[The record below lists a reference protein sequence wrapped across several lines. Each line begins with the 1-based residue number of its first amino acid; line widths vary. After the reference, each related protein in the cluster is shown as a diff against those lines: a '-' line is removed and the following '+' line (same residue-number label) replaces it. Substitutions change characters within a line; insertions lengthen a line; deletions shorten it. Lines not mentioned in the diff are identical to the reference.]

1 MKLKVAGRHVEI
13 TPHLR
18 EYINRHFERLTKFD
32 HGIIQGDIIISRDRA
47 FDVAEGKIHV
57 GHTFLMA
64 SGRGTD
70 TYTAVN
76 EMFDKVR
83 IQLSKYEG
91 RLKTRRRG
99 ISKKKI

>member
-1 MKLKVAGRHVEI
+1 MMLKLSSRHVEI

-18 EYINRHFERLTKFD
+18 EHISKQFERLAKLD
-32 HGIIQGDIIISRDRA
+32 HGIIQGEVTLTRDRA

-57 GHTFLMA
+57 GHTFLTA
-64 SGRGTD
+64 SGRGTN

-83 IQLSKYEG
+83 VQLGKYEG
-91 RLKTRRRG
+91 RIKTRRRG
-99 ISKKKI
+99 RTRKL